1 MNTKLFALLF
11 LVFGVLFTVAQCG
24 RLTERAQ
31 DETDDS
37 SAAGDD
43 NDDSGEDT
51 PALRRKPASVHRL
64 PSSLYACVSN

>member
-31 DETDDS
+31 DDSDDD

-43 NDDSGEDT
+43 SGDSGEDT
-51 PALRRKPASVHRL
+51 AALRGKPASIHCLSYSFR
-64 PSSLYACVSN
+64 VSN